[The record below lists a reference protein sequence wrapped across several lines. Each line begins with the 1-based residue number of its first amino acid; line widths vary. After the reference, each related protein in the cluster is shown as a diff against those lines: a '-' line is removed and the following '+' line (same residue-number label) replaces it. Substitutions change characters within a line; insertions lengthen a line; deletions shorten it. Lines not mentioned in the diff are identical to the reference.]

1 MTKFSV
7 ILPVKNGGNYVKECI
22 ASILNQTYKH
32 FFNVIVLDNN
42 SDDGTM
48 EWLQTLKDSR
58 VSIFPSRV
66 SLSMEDN
73 WGRIKFIPKNEFMTI
88 IGHDDILLPSYLD
101 EMNQLISRFPEASLY
116 QTHFD
121 FIDENG
127 KYLRTAQPMNEIQ
140 YADDFI
146 KCQILKTLDST
157 GTGYMFRSSDYD
169 RLGGIP
175 CDYPNLIFADYALW
189 VMLTSIS
196 YKATSVNK
204 CFNYRLH
211 NSTSRL
217 TNGMLYCQAFEK
229 YIYFLASVSKE
240 NNEVKFVIDQY
251 GKKFLL
257 DYCESLSHRLLKTP
271 FSKRQMKVADFIEK
285 CNLYAESLIPNVE
298 FLPKRN
304 FKILIAEVLDSNIIS
319 RKLFVFFRQII

>member
-1 MTKFSV
+1 MSKFSI
-7 ILPVKNGGNYVKECI
+7 ILPVKNGGAYLKECVN
-22 ASILNQTYKH
+22 SILSQT
-32 FFNVIVLDNN
+32 FIEFNLLVLDNN
-42 SDDGTM
+42 SDDGSSQ
-48 EWLQTLKDSR
+48 WLQTINDER
-58 VSIFPSRV
+58 VIIYRSSV
-66 SLSMEDN
+66 SLSMEEN
-73 WGRIKFIPKNEFMTI
+73 WARIITLPKNEFMTI
-88 IGHDDILLPSYLD
+88 IGHDDVFHNQYLQ
-101 EMNQLISRFPEASLY
+101 EMSELIFRFPDAGLY

-146 KCQILKTLDST
+146 KCQILKTLDSM

-175 CDYPNLIFADYALW
+175 SDYPNLIFADYALW

-196 YKATSVNK
+196 YKATSINK

-271 FSKRQMKVADFIEK
+271 FSKRQMRVSDFLEN
-285 CNLYAESLIPNVE
+285 CNGYAKALIPKEE

-304 FKILIAEVLDSNIIS
+304 FKILIAEILDSNFIA
-319 RKLFVFFRQII
+319 RELFFFIRRFI